1 MRTFTLTLLFNFF
14 LFILNG
20 QVVKETS
27 TTPGIREYRFQ
38 NTLTEN
44 NKNLPKLLPLDT
56 MGRYVLD
63 TLKELNNQTRI
74 VYRFVTNA
82 GVQFNNKL
90 GNYFIGQSYSIELY
104 FVFDDVFDFKRVI
117 DWKDRSSDAGAYL
130 YYGKLYFYPIVYA
143 DSTTVYDG
151 KYTHFVLTRDSTSKV
166 VKVYSDGNLGI
177 SFIDSTNE
185 AIMDT
190 NNVLNFFQDD
200 TIIEDEASSGAI
212 SLMNIYNYVLDSATV
227 KKNFNNL
234 QNEIFSVQNLT
245 KNGTIRIFPN
255 PAKDNLMIDL
265 KPLGAGGTVHVS
277 LLDMTGTVVYSYQ
290 YEADQLVS
298 LDLNTIQCRSG
309 IYLVKVE
316 TDSGIITRK
325 VVVSR

>member
-1 MRTFTLTLLFNFF
+1 MV
-14 LFILNG
+14 ILG
-20 QVVKETS
+20 
-27 TTPGIREYRFQ
+27 Y
-38 NTLTEN
+38 
-44 NKNLPKLLPLDT
+44 
-56 MGRYVLD
+56 
-63 TLKELNNQTRI
+63 
-74 VYRFVTNA
+74 
-82 GVQFNNKL
+82 
-90 GNYFIGQSYSIELY
+90 
-104 FVFDDVFDFKRVI
+104 
-117 DWKDRSSDAGAYL
+117 
-130 YYGKLYFYPIVYA
+130 
-143 DSTTVYDG
+143 
-151 KYTHFVLTRDSTSKV
+151 
-166 VKVYSDGNLGI
+166 